1 MENRKYY
8 SEQALESIARRTI
21 KAYDPTLLL
30 DNPRAIPIENIIE
43 RDFGLSVEYQYI
55 RKNGRIL
62 GVTVFD
68 DDIVPIYD
76 MDLHEYILMEFK
88 RGTIIIDASLL
99 HCPNDGRLRFT
110 CAHELAHWLLHQ
122 ELYSGSG
129 DIASMTENVKKST
142 DVDKAIEWQADKL
155 GSDLLMPSGQV
166 KIAYYRLRDKTN
178 DIIAPL
184 AEQFNVSKQAMEI
197 KLKARH
203 LI

>member
-21 KAYDPTLLL
+21 KAYDSSLLL
-30 DNPRAIPIENIIE
+30 DNPRVIPIEDIIE

-76 MDLHEYILMEFK
+76 MELREYILMEFK

-99 HCPNDGRLRFT
+99 YCFNDGRLRFT
-110 CAHELAHWLLHQ
+110 CAHELAHWLIHQ

-166 KIAYYRLRDKTN
+166 NIAYYRLRDKTN
-178 DIIAPL
+178 DIITAL
-184 AEQFNVSKQAMEI
+184 AEQFNVSNQAMEI
-197 KLKARH
+197 KLKTRH